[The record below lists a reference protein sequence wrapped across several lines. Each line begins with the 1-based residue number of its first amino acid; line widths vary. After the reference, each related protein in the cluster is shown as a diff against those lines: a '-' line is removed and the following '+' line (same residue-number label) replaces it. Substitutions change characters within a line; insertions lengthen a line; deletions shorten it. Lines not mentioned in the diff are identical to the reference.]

1 MQIIVKMFLFYFTY
15 ELWKRGGGEGN
26 SHKETSLTD
35 WRSNCMP
42 DNIYFL
48 YGGSVVQYHKFY
60 E

>member
-1 MQIIVKMFLFYFTY
+1 M
-15 ELWKRGGGEGN
+15 EARGGGEGN